1 MTRTNFISRLTT
13 MSRRRW
19 IATSVIYGLSL
30 SVRFT
35 SAAGEEVELPTQY
48 ASRVH
53 PLASI
58 MASDSSRLPY
68 HDWRHKPVLPIVLRQ
83 GWPPASPT
91 PGCIVP

>member
-1 MTRTNFISRLTT
+1 
-13 MSRRRW
+13 
-19 IATSVIYGLSL
+19 
-30 SVRFT
+30 
-35 SAAGEEVELPTQY
+35 VELPTQY

-53 PLASI
+53 PLDSI
-58 MASDSSRLPY
+58 MAGDDSRLPY